1 MKADGAVELQDPFL
15 FYAVMSK
22 IQGFCNE
29 KLSPICFII
38 NNLGYVFIAGR
49 GSFEEKNLREVGIR
63 QIRLIYI

>member
-1 MKADGAVELQDPFL
+1 
-15 FYAVMSK
+15 MSK